1 MRKIMNRFLGK
12 RKRQQAIEKERHFA
26 VYGMETGAMPR
37 DETQTIIMKIVRLK
51 ERKEF

>member
-12 RKRQQAIEKERHFA
+12 RKRQEAIEKERHFSI
-26 VYGMETGAMPR
+26 YDMETGAMPR
-37 DETQTIIMKIVRLK
+37 DETQIIIIKIVRLK